1 MANVTFNIWVVA
13 AAVAGMAGL
22 MAPAQADCLRV
33 GHTVDANPP
42 AVEHRELKAEDA
54 VSMIDPAIDS
64 MFARYADLHRDA
76 VGYAMADLPGT
87 SMVAGANP
95 QGRNPI
101 TR

>member
-1 MANVTFNIWVVA
+1 MAKTTMKTWVVA
-13 AAVAGMAGL
+13 ALAVGATGFAML
-22 MAPAQADCLRV
+22 AQADCLRA
-33 GHTVDANPP
+33 GHVADAGSVAEP
-42 AVEHRELKAEDA
+42 VREPKGDVA

-95 QGRNPI
+95 QNRTPI

>member
-1 MANVTFNIWVVA
+1 MAKMTVKTWVMAALTVGGMGFAMVA
-13 AAVAGMAGL
+13 H
-22 MAPAQADCLRV
+22 ADCLRA
-33 GHTVDANPP
+33 GHTADTVAP
-42 AVEHRELKAEDA
+42 VEQEREPKGEVA

-95 QGRNPI
+95 QNRTPI